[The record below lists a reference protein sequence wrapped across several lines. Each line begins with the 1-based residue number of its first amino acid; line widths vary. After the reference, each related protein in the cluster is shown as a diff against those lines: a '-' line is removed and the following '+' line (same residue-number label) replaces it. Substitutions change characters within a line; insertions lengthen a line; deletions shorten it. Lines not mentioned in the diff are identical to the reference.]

1 MSQRRLRNAKTIAE
15 ASEHWYDGHDVPMS
29 VIRQYAREIADRFQP
44 QKIILFGS
52 YAYGAPHAG
61 SDVDVLVIMP
71 ARNELAQAWKIDRAL
86 ARNFS
91 VHLIVRTLKNTQWRL
106 REGDW
111 FLREIVARGKVL
123 YEKTD
128 TRLGRKGRDAERG
141 VGADR
146 AVREPT
152 RAHRIGGPR
161 PVRRTDRGG
170 SLLPRAAL

>member
-1 MSQRRLRNAKTIAE
+1 MRLRKTKTNTE
-15 ASEHWYDGHDVPMS
+15 ALEHWYAGADVPIA
-29 VIRQYAREIADRFQP
+29 VIRRYVRTIADRFQP

-52 YAYGAPHAG
+52 YAYGTPHAG
-61 SDVDVLVIMP
+61 SDVDILVIML

-91 VHLIVRTLKNTQWRL
+91 VHLIVRTPKNMEWRL

-128 TRLGRKGRDAERG
+128 TRVGRQGGRRLSGSAP
-141 VGADR
+141 AQ
-146 AVREPT
+146 
-152 RAHRIGGPR
+152 
-161 PVRRTDRGG
+161 RRKP
-170 SLLPRAAL
+170 SIS